1 MTTCPGGGGGEAG
14 PRTTSPGG
22 QLVLGPHVWGDS
34 WSSDS
39 PFRVAVQ
46 KTKSKLSLG
55 NQRSSVKSII
65 VVNLFYF
72 IHHGESASG
81 SVTGR

>member
-1 MTTCPGGGGGEAG
+1 MSGGGGTAG
-14 PRTTSPGG
+14 PRTTCSGG
-22 QLVLGPHVWGDS
+22 KLVQGDS
-34 WSSDS
+34 WSSDR

-55 NQRSSVKSII
+55 NQRSSVKSIS
-65 VVNLFYF
+65 VVDLFHF